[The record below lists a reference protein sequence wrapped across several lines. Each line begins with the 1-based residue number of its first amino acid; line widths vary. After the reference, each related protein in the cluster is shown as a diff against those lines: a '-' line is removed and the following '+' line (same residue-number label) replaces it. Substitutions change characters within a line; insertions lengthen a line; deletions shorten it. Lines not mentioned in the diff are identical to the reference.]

1 MTEAR
6 RRTAA
11 TEAGQALAQSLRLDP
26 GYGKAYANLGNV
38 YTFFDDPQAAAQAL
52 QAAARSTPDDWRAQF
67 FLGQALATLGEET
80 EARAAWHRSAGVS
93 AYFVKQADDLRAPDP
108 EGSQLSAERAVAA
121 DPASPGGYLALG
133 KTLSAQKAYT
143 DALEIYQT
151 AVAQVTDTSDPGLAA
166 CYYEM
171 GTLLHRQFGEAAEA
185 TSALVRAAALQPKD
199 EATLLELATISQER
213 GACYEAETWLAPLL
227 ETPSSPAKGAQASA
241 LVGRCFLAQERP
253 ETAVPYFE
261 RAVRDDATSVSTWL
275 LLGQANRAAGH
286 VDAAIDAYEQVL
298 VLKPDNATAQK
309 ALDELQGIAREPQ
322 VRCIRFTGSGSDLG
336 TIETDTTEP
345 AVGANGRS

>member
-1 MTEAR
+1 M
-6 RRTAA
+6 
-11 TEAGQALAQSLRLDP
+11 
-26 GYGKAYANLGNV
+26 
-38 YTFFDDPQAAAQAL
+38 
-52 QAAARSTPDDWRAQF
+52 
-67 FLGQALATLGEET
+67 
-80 EARAAWHRSAGVS
+80 GVH
-93 AYFVKQADDLRAPDP
+93 VRGVHP
-108 EGSQLSAERAVAA
+108 
-121 DPASPGGYLALG
+121 
-133 KTLSAQKAYT
+133 
-143 DALEIYQT
+143 
-151 AVAQVTDTSDPGLAA
+151 VAQVTDTSDPGLAA

-171 GTLLHRQFGEAAEA
+171 GVLLHRQFGEAAVA

-275 LLGQANRAAGH
+275 LLGQANREAGH

-309 ALDELQGIAREPQ
+309 ALDELQG
-322 VRCIRFTGSGSDLG
+322 TG
-336 TIETDTTEP
+336 P
-345 AVGANGRS
+345 